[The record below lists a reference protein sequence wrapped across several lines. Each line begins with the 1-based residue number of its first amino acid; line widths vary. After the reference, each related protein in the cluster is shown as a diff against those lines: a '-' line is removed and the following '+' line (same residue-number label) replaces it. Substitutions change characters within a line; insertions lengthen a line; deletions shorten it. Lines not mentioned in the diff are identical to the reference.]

1 MDRQSTVVSPF
12 RLFFAGRVVS
22 LLGSSMTPVA
32 LAFAVLD
39 AAGRPTDL
47 GVVLACQMVP
57 QLTLLLLGG
66 VAADRFPRRTV
77 LLGSH
82 LAAGATQAAV
92 ATVIVTG
99 HYHLALVAALA
110 AGNGAAEAFASPALR
125 GIVPELVPPDGTQ
138 RANAT
143 LAAARNACRIA
154 GPAVSGLLV
163 VTIGAGWSI
172 ALDSASFFLAAA
184 LLSGLKLGAMP
195 ARGKSA
201 LGRDLREG
209 WQAFRAVPWLAV
221 TAVSFGVLNLVNVG
235 PWNILGPALTA
246 ARSGQAAW
254 GVVLSVRAAGLLLMS
269 VLLYRLTFRHPLR
282 AGSLLGVVAALPL
295 LALGLGASLPVLLAA
310 VFVGA
315 MGFTVTDI
323 TWDTTLQTHVPA
335 ATLSRVASIDDLIS
349 YAAIPLGQLLTGP
362 AAALIGARRVA
373 LIAGIGYAVS
383 KLAPLAL
390 RSVRDLG
397 REPVAAVTPDAVTGP
412 PPGSS

>member
-1 MDRQSTVVSPF
+1 VSPF
-12 RLFFAGRVVS
+12 RLFFAGRLVS

-39 AAGRPTDL
+39 AAGRATDL
-47 GVVLACQMVP
+47 GVVLACQMIP
-57 QLTLLLLGG
+57 QLTLLLVGG
-66 VAADRFPRRTV
+66 VAADRFPRRAV

-82 LAAGATQAAV
+82 LAAGTTQAAV

-125 GIVPELVPPDGTQ
+125 GIVAELVPADATQ
-138 RANAT
+138 RANAS
-143 LAAARNACRIA
+143 LAAARNASKIA
-154 GPAVSGLLV
+154 GPTISGLLV

-172 ALDSASFFLAAA
+172 ALDSVSFFLAAA
-184 LLSGLKLGAMP
+184 LLSRLRLGALP
-195 ARGKSA
+195 ARPRVR

-209 WQAFRAVPWLAV
+209 WQTFRSLPWLAA

-235 PWNILGPALTA
+235 PWNILGPELTM

-282 AGSLLGVVAALPL
+282 AGSLLGAAAALPL
-295 LALGLGASLPVLLAA
+295 LALGVGASLPVLLAA

-315 MGFTVTDI
+315 LGFTVTDI
-323 TWDTTLQTHVPA
+323 TWDTTLQTHVPTE
-335 ATLSRVASIDDLIS
+335 TLSRVASIDDLIS

-362 AAALIGARRVA
+362 AAGLIGARRVA
-373 LIAGIGYAVS
+373 LVAGIGYAVA
-383 KLAPLAL
+383 KLTPLTL
-390 RSVRDLG
+390 RSVRNLAQVV
-397 REPVAAVTPDAVTGP
+397 PVR
-412 PPGSS
+412 

>member
-1 MDRQSTVVSPF
+1 VVSPF
-12 RLFFAGRVVS
+12 RLFFAGRLVS
-22 LLGSSMTPVA
+22 LLGSAMTPVA

-47 GVVLACQMVP
+47 GVVLACQIVP
-57 QLTLLLLGG
+57 QLVLLLIGG
-66 VAADRFPRRTV
+66 VAADRFPRRAV

-82 LAAGATQAAV
+82 LAAGVTQAAV
-92 ATVIVTG
+92 ATVIITG

-125 GIVPELVPPDGTQ
+125 GIVPELVPPDATQ

-143 LAAARNACRIA
+143 LAAARNASRIA
-154 GPAVSGLLV
+154 GPTVSGLLV
-163 VTIGAGWSI
+163 VTVGAGWSI

-184 LLSGLKLGAMP
+184 LLSRLRLGALP
-195 ARGKSA
+195 ARPA
-201 LGRDLREG
+201 PHLGRDLREG
-209 WQAFRAVPWLAV
+209 WQAFRSLPWVAA

-235 PWNILGPALTA
+235 PWNILGPELTK
-246 ARSGQAAW
+246 ARSGEAAW

-282 AGSLLGVVAALPL
+282 AGSLLGLVAALPL
-295 LALGLGASLPVLLAA
+295 FALGLGASLPVLLAA

-315 MGFTVTDI
+315 LGFTVTDI
-323 TWDTTLQTHVPA
+323 TWDTTLQTHVPRE
-335 ATLSRVASIDDLIS
+335 TLSRVASIDDLIS

-362 AAALIGARRVA
+362 AAGLIGARRVA
-373 LIAGIGYAVS
+373 LIAGIGYAAS

-390 RSVRDLG
+390 RPVRDLT
-397 REPVAAVTPDAVTGP
+397 RVAPVTPP
-412 PPGSS
+412 